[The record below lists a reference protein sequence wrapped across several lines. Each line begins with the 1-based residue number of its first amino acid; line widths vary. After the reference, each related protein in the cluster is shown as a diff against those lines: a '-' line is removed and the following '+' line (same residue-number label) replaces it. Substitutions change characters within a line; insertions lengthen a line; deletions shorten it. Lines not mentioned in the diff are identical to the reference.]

1 MQSIV
6 NPILLYL
13 CLAAGGVGVLLALP
27 RPRVSPQVIGALIAA
42 AAFGGLFLALALAAG
57 ENRPSLF
64 FYLFSL
70 IGLGS
75 ALRVITHPK
84 PVYAALYFITTILA
98 SSALYL
104 IIGAEFMAFALIIIY
119 AGAILITYLFVIML
133 ASQAPSED
141 DPDGLTAYDTY
152 SREPVV
158 STGVGFALLAI
169 MTGMIAGGVGQLKPA
184 GSPAKTAGLLEQL
197 PRKVLSTLER
207 RDVFKAFEKPALAD
221 VAKVLDVEK
230 HTLRLKVTD
239 REQLDALMMRTDVL
253 ELLPLELK
261 AIDKS
266 GGRDR
271 PANPD
276 PWMVNLH
283 LPDTLKVDNIDGI
296 GFALIAEH
304 PMALE
309 LAGVILLMAML
320 GAVVLARKQIEQSED
335 EKAAAARLAAGGGA

>member
-141 DPDGLTAYDTY
+141 DPDGLTTYDTY

-207 RDVFKAFEKPALAD
+207 RDVFKAFERPALAD

-230 HTLRLKVTD
+230 HTLRLTLTD
-239 REQLDALMMRTDVL
+239 GAKLKELAGRVDVA
-253 ELLPLELK
+253 ELLPAAVLESVK
-261 AIDKS
+261 A
-266 GGRDR
+266 GQV
-271 PANPD
+271 PAGP
-276 PWMVNLH
+276 VELR
-283 LPDTLKVDNIDGI
+283 LPDSLQVDNIDGI

-335 EKAAAARLAAGGGA
+335 AKAAAARLAAGGGA